1 MQRRKL
7 SSENR
12 SRHCS
17 LQTSFTHLDAFLRRY
32 FVTNLLV
39 CLDLP
44 QKQFLIKYAML
55 HKIEKGVQY
64 IHGKMTECLQF
75 LPQFC
80 IITGGQIKKKKIGHE
95 NSHSDVC
102 LFVTMFVYPF
112 SLPPIWTFL
121 LFELEGAFSKVFCY
135 SVIEIFTDKLSK
147 MPNSNI
153 FT

>member
-7 SSENR
+7 SSENI

-17 LQTSFTHLDAFLRRY
+17 LQTSFTYLDAFLRRY

-44 QKQFLIKYAML
+44 KNNLFLIKYAML

-80 IITGGQIKKKKIGHE
+80 IITDGQIKKKKIGHE
-95 NSHSDVC
+95 NSHSDAC

-112 SLPPIWTFL
+112 SLPPMWSFL
-121 LFELEGAFSKVFCY
+121 LFESLGAFFEVFC
-135 SVIEIFTDKLSK
+135 
-147 MPNSNI
+147 
-153 FT
+153 